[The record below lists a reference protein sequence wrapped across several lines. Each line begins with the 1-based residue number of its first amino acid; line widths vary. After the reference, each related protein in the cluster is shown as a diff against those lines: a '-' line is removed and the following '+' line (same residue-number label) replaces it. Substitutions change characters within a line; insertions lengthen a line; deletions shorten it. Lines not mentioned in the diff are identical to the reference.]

1 MLTSGKEDDTYGQ
14 RLALAILPIAIVA
27 LIPASVAIWKEL
39 RSAKKADKADKADK
53 DEKADKSEKP
63 PKKTKE

>member
-39 RSAKKADKADKADK
+39 RSAKKADKADK